1 MIPETDFAGRQIV
14 GARRAQ
20 EDYYCFCQLTTE
32 AEGLDGLL
40 LVLADG
46 MGGHAGGA
54 LASRIVVEAFIEQFC
69 LARGNVPDR
78 LLDCLRASERR
89 LRAEIARQ
97 DDHLTQ
103 MGATLVG
110 AVWTKDQLYWVS
122 VGDSGLYLFRNG
134 GVQRINED
142 HSMAPVLAAKADRG
156 EISAK
161 EAAEDPRRNLL
172 RSAIAAEPPELY
184 DLRSLPLELLPGDI
198 VVGAT
203 DGLASLNI
211 AEISAA
217 LNRNAHQAADHIATG
232 LLAAVSDA
240 GNPEQDNATVAV
252 IHNRVTS
259 AQQ

>member
-1 MIPETDFAGRQIV
+1 VIPETDFAGRQIV
-14 GARRAQ
+14 GTRHAQ

-32 AEGLDGLL
+32 ADGLDGLL

-54 LASRIVVEAFIEQFC
+54 LASGVVVEAFIEHFC
-69 LARGNVPDR
+69 LARGNIPDR

-89 LRAEIARQ
+89 LRAEIARG

-110 AVWTKDQLYWVS
+110 AVWTKDQLYWIS

-134 GVQRINED
+134 EAQRINAD
-142 HSMAPVLAAKADRG
+142 HSMAGVLKEKADRG

-161 EAAEDPRRNLL
+161 EAAEDPTRNLL
-172 RSAIAAEPPELY
+172 LSAIAAEPPDFY
-184 DLRSLPLELLPGDI
+184 DLRSLPLLPGDL

-203 DGLASLNI
+203 DGLDSLNI
-211 AEISAA
+211 KEISAA
-217 LNRNAHQAADHIATG
+217 LNRNAHQAADRIATA

-240 GNPEQDNATVAV
+240 GNPEQGNATVAV

-259 AQQ
+259 AQE